1 MDDFVCVIDSFRKMQ
16 MTESECYL
24 NALSKLLGYMI
35 VVFSAVLKL
44 PQILIILKN
53 NSIEGL
59 SIASFELETVGFTI
73 ALSYILTKNLPF
85 SAYGELVFLLIQA
98 LGLNVLIY
106 SYLPSIERSTVLK
119 GALYSLIAP
128 TILAGKLDPISFE
141 ILYASSHVI
150 FIGSRLPQ
158 IWENFKSKSTG
169 QLSFLT
175 NLMNTVGCIV
185 RTFTTIQEKGPISMA
200 MGSVFG
206 IITNGIILLQIII
219 YSRAQTKEDEDEK
232 KKKK

>member
-1 MDDFVCVIDSFRKMQ
+1 MDDFKCVIDSLRQMQ
-16 MTESECYL
+16 MTETECYL

-35 VVFSAVLKL
+35 VVFSAVVKL
-44 PQILIILKN
+44 PQILVILRN
-53 NSIEGL
+53 NSIKGL
-59 SIASFELETVGFTI
+59 SVASFELETVGFTI

-106 SYLPSIERSTVLK
+106 SYLPSLPPSTIVK

-128 TILAGKLDPISFE
+128 TILAGRLDPVSFE

-158 IWENFKSKSTG
+158 IWENYNSKSTG

-175 NLMNTVGCIV
+175 SFMNTGGCLV
-185 RTFTTIQEKGPISMA
+185 RTFTTIQEKGPISMV

-206 IITNGIILLQIII
+206 IITNGILLLQIIV
-219 YSRAQTKEDEDEK
+219 YSRAQRREEEVK